1 MLRPIKKTLLT
12 LLGRLKYFSRPPVV
26 VFDPSTY
33 RVKGRDCRELLNLLQ
48 PGDIL
53 LRAYEGYVDSWF
65 IRRSRPRRLEG
76 RPRVGTFTHVG
87 LYVGELR
94 PEHRALT
101 ACDIKGY
108 DWDDDR
114 LLPPAALPAHQEAM
128 RRRYFDAVLPP
139 DVHPW
144 PGNGMVVHAMA
155 DGVQIE
161 DVLTFSRCDYLAVLR
176 LPEALY
182 LDEATPQPSAFSC
195 ALPEGAPAARLAHLL
210 ACGGQVYRDEV
221 VEAAIRLALGKVG
234 SEYDFDV
241 NDLKK
246 FNSFSC
252 AQLVFYAYRSL
263 EHWLGLRPRPHGLFG
278 RFALRTTVSPDDFL
292 YTRLLPVWKSASL
305 AAWEWPQPLHSGTRQ
320 TSALRDTVSMTR

>member
-76 RPRVGTFTHVG
+76 RPKVGTFTHVG

-94 PEHRALT
+94 PEHRALV
-101 ACDIKGY
+101 ARDIKGY
-108 DWDDDR
+108 DWDDDHF
-114 LLPPAALPAHQEAM
+114 LPADELPAHQEAM
-128 RRRYFDAVLPP
+128 RQRFFDTVLPP
-139 DVHPW
+139 GAQPW
-144 PGNGMVVHAMA
+144 PANGMVVHAMA

-161 DVLTFSRCDYLAVLR
+161 DVLTFSRCDYLVVLR
-176 LPEALY
+176 LPEAVQDGVLPGG
-182 LDEATPQPSAFSC
+182 ESAFVC
-195 ALPEGAPAARLAHLL
+195 RAPEGSTAARQAYTLD
-210 ACGGQVYRDEV
+210 CGGQLSRAEA
-221 VEAAIRLALGKVG
+221 VETAIELALGKVG

-252 AQLVFYAYRSL
+252 AQLVFYAYRAL
-263 EHWLGLRPRPHGLFG
+263 EQWLGLRPRPHGLFG
-278 RFALRTTVSPDDFL
+278 RFAMRNTVSPDDFL

-305 AAWEWPQPLHSGTRQ
+305 AGWEWPQPLHSGTRKA
-320 TSALRDTVSMTR
+320 SALRDTVSMTR